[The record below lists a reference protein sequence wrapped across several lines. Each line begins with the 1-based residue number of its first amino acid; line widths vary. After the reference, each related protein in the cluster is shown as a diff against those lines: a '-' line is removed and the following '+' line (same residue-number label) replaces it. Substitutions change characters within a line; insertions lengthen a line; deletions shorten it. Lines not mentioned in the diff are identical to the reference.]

1 MRQWALLFFFL
12 AGAACAQSL
21 RIGVAEVDITPPPGA
36 PMAGYYVPRVATG
49 THDPLH
55 AKAIVLESGDTKIA
69 IVACDLVSLP
79 RELSEQAR
87 AIVTKKIGLASDHV
101 MITATH
107 DHTTPVI
114 VTNPSRYNLQG
125 ETKVIADEYTAAL
138 PEKIA
143 NAILLA
149 NTSLVPVEMRAGV
162 GEETTLGFNRRYF
175 MKDGRV
181 GWNPRKLNPN
191 IVRPAGPVDTGIPV
205 LYFETPDHQK
215 PLAAYVNFGVH
226 QDTTGG
232 LQFSGDYSYTLSRVL
247 KMAKGEDFFTLFTIG
262 AAGNVNH
269 LDVSRE
275 GPQSG
280 FEEAARIGA
289 VLAGDV
295 LKTIQAAPLVP
306 DPVIRVSDKI
316 LKIPVPTYTSAEVA
330 DAERVQATFGK
341 PNAAPFLELVKA
353 ARVLE
358 LNARHGQPLDAEV
371 QVFTIGDKVAI
382 VGFPGEMF
390 AEFGLQLKEDS
401 PFPITI
407 VAELANGAYVY
418 IPNRVAYKEGNY
430 EPTAARLPEGTG
442 EALVDSAFDQLLA
455 LAQRSSNAQ

>member
-1 MRQWALLFFFL
+1 MRQWALSFFLL
-12 AGAACAQSL
+12 AGAACAQNL
-21 RIGVAEVDITPPPGA
+21 RIGVAEVDITPPAGA
-36 PMAGYYVPRVATG
+36 PMAGYYVPRIATG

-55 AKAIVLESGDTKIA
+55 IKAIVLESGDTKVA
-69 IVACDLVSLP
+69 MVACDLVSLP

-125 ETKVIADEYTAAL
+125 ETKRIAEEYTAAL

-175 MKDGRV
+175 MKDGTV
-181 GWNPRKLNPN
+181 GWNPGKLNPN
-191 IVRPAGPVDTGIPV
+191 IVRPAGPVDTGVPV

-215 PLAAYVNFGVH
+215 PVAAYVNFGVH

-232 LQFSGDYSYTLSRVL
+232 LQFSGDYSYTLGRVL
-247 KMAKGEDFFTLFTIG
+247 KMAKGDDFFTFFTIG

-269 LDVSRE
+269 LDFSRKD
-275 GPQSG
+275 PQSG

-295 LKTIQAAPLVP
+295 LKIIQA
-306 DPVIRVSDKI
+306 S
-316 LKIPVPTYTSAEVA
+316 
-330 DAERVQATFGK
+330 
-341 PNAAPFLELVKA
+341 A
-353 ARVLE
+353 AR
-358 LNARHGQPLDAEV
+358 AGPRHPGQRQGP
-371 QVFTIGDKVAI
+371 Q
-382 VGFPGEMF
+382 
-390 AEFGLQLKEDS
+390 DS
-401 PFPITI
+401 C
-407 VAELANGAYVY
+407 ANLY
-418 IPNRVAYKEGNY
+418 
-430 EPTAARLPEGTG
+430 
-442 EALVDSAFDQLLA
+442 SC
-455 LAQRSSNAQ
+455 